1 MVILGFNKGNLIN
14 VSALSFQQ
22 PCCQRPIRL
31 HYKRLKVQIETR
43 CLDIITVSGV
53 IALSA
58 YLQHTHRL
66 IASLMH
72 MCFFLSCG
80 GWICQLHS
88 KINKRC
94 SKGDQLHLLRETKK
108 TKSYTTMLFVA
119 WESMR
124 PILQDL
130 RYTLSVIRNSQD
142 NWQLFAWI
150 YVYSGCIEERQSH
163 ERNSREGT
171 TKLCYS
177 RLHLQHD
184 AKHHAVQFP
193 RQAWSPVSSTYATT
207 RCNTWNGGFRCYRQ
221 RACRVLTST
230 CMLLLIVVEGSV

>member
-14 VSALSFQQ
+14 VSTLSFQQ

-72 MCFFLSCG
+72 MCFFLVAADGFASYIRRSTRGVARAINCTYCVKQRRQKVTRRGCCLLLGNPCG
-80 GWICQLHS
+80 RYGRISDIHS
-88 KINKRC
+88 PLYAIHKTIGNC
-94 SKGDQLHLLRETKK
+94 SPGFT
-108 TKSYTTMLFVA
+108 
-119 WESMR
+119 
-124 PILQDL
+124 
-130 RYTLSVIRNSQD
+130 
-142 NWQLFAWI
+142 
-150 YVYSGCIEERQSH
+150 YSGCIEERQSH

-177 RLHLQHD
+177 RLHFQHD